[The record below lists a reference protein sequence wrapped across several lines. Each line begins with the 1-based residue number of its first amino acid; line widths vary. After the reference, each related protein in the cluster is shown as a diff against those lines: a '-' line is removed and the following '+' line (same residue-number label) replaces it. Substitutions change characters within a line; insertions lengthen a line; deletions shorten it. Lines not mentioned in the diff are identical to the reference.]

1 MPTVD
6 AINARLELF
15 SSSFTQEVLQNNLIA
30 SNAIKN
36 ITIDGDK
43 VLIKIKFGFPVKQTE
58 SLSVEIAKW
67 LEADSSLNKTKFELD
82 ISWRVDAHVHPA
94 KVQAMPNI
102 KNIIAIASGK
112 GGVGKSTTSVNL
124 ALALQALG
132 AKVGVLDADIY
143 GPSMPIMLGT
153 AGQHPES
160 TDKKSIMPIESHGIQ
175 SMSIGYLIKPE
186 QAMVWRGPMASGALQ
201 QLINDTQWDD
211 LDYLII
217 DLPPGTGD
225 IQLTMAQKIPVTAAV
240 VVTTPQDIALADARK
255 AVTMFDKVKVP
266 VLGVVE
272 NMAMHTCTNC
282 GHQEH
287 IFGAGGGGKLADEIG
302 VELVGSLPL
311 SLEIREDTDRG
322 QATVAKNSDND
333 ISQKYI
339 KIAQRLAAKLA
350 LQAKDFKASFPSIS
364 IENT

>member
-1 MPTVD
+1 MLTID
-6 AINARLELF
+6 AIKARLELF
-15 SSSFTQEVLQNNLIA
+15 ESSFTQEILQNNLLSA
-30 SNAIKN
+30 NVVKDLQLDGTKAI
-36 ITIDGDK
+36 
-43 VLIKIKFGFPVKQTE
+43 IKLKFGFPVSNLE
-58 SLSVEIAKW
+58 SLQGELIEW
-67 LEADSSLNKTKFELD
+67 LQADSELSAASFELD

-94 KVQAMPNI
+94 KVEAMPNI
-102 KNIIAIASGK
+102 KNIIAVASGK

-124 ALALQALG
+124 ALALQKLG
-132 AKVGVLDADIY
+132 AKVGILDADIY

-153 AGQHPES
+153 QGQHPES
-160 TDKKSIMPIESHGIQ
+160 SDKKTILPIESLGLQ

-201 QLINDTQWDD
+201 QLINDTQWND

-255 AVTMFDKVKVP
+255 AVSMFEKVKVP

-282 GHQEH
+282 GHEEH
-287 IFGAGGGGKLADEIG
+287 IFGAGGGAKLAQEIG
-302 VELVGSLPL
+302 VEMVGSLPL
-311 SLEIREDTDRG
+311 SLEIREDTDQG
-322 QATVAKNSDND
+322 QPTVARDSDSQV
-333 ISQKYI
+333 SQKYI
-339 KIAQRLAAKLA
+339 DIAQRLAAKLS

>member
-1 MPTVD
+1 M
-6 AINARLELF
+6 L
-15 SSSFTQEVLQNNLIA
+15 TQEAITQQLNSYQDDLLVNGLIEA
-30 SNAIKN
+30 KAIKN
-36 ITIDGDK
+36 IQIDGNRAT
-43 VLIKIKFGFPVKQTE
+43 VSLKFGFPLGTYQQE
-58 SLSVEIAKW
+58 
-67 LEADSSLNKTKFELD
+67 LEHKLVALLNKALPDAEFELD
-82 ISWRVDAHVHPA
+82 IKWRVEAHAHPA

-102 KNIIAIASGK
+102 KNIIAVASGK

-124 ALALQALG
+124 ALALKTLG
-132 AKVGVLDADIY
+132 ANVGVLDADIY
-143 GPSMPIMLGT
+143 GPSMPIMLGKQ
-153 AGQHPES
+153 GKHPES
-160 TDKKSIMPIESHGIQ
+160 TDKKTILPIESHGIQ

-201 QLINDTQWDD
+201 QLINDTQWQD

-255 AVTMFDKVKVP
+255 AVTMFDKVSVP

-272 NMAMHTCTNC
+272 NMAMHTCSNC

-287 IFGAGGGGKLADEIG
+287 VFGFGGGEKLAQEIG
-302 VELVGSLPL
+302 VELLGSLPL
-311 SLEIREDTDRG
+311 ALAIREQSDQG
-322 QATVAKNSDND
+322 MPTVAAEPNGD
-333 ISQKYI
+333 ISKNYI
-339 KIAQRLAAKLA
+339 AIAQRMAAKLA
-350 LQAKDFKASFPSIS
+350 LQEKEFRADFPTIT